1 MAAGLAVAMALGTV
15 CLSAR
20 EARASEETDAT
31 QLPLEGS
38 TSEIAEKADT
48 SSVTKEVREDSSQEW
63 RHTADSHVGQVI
75 EYRLIGTLTANYEAY
90 DSYHLCLTDTLSP
103 GLRLE
108 VPQDADLSEALEVRI
123 DGKAVPLDG
132 DHVKLSYEGNVLV
145 IDLADLRDAAWADH
159 EIGGSSIVSVSYRA
173 SLTDQAAVGKAGNQN
188 EAYLTYTCDPLT
200 KAEDRTV
207 EARTQVFTYQLE
219 LTKLDGRA
227 GTGLGGARFTIRVAG
242 RPADGGTSGPYLQP
256 DGSLGTQA
264 HEFETDA
271 TGKVT
276 VSGLDE
282 GTYLISETKAPEGF
296 ERLAGDLTLVVM
308 SELDDQELGLSRL
321 TATVEASQAKVSAVD
336 SDSGCVHV
344 TVSNTPSPRKAQ
356 GQPTSS
362 GSKAVEKLAQTG
374 VGPVAEAL
382 LACGLVL
389 VGISRAR
396 RRGR

>member
-63 RHTADSHVGQVI
+63 RHTADAHVGQVI

-159 EIGGSSIVSVSYRA
+159 EIGGSSIVSVTYRA

-188 EAYLTYTCDPLT
+188 EAYLTYTCDPSPRR
-200 KAEDRTV
+200 RTGPS
-207 EARTQVFTYQLE
+207 R
-219 LTKLDGRA
+219 RA
-227 GTGLGGARFTIRVAG
+227 HRSSPTSSSSRSSTAGPAPGLAALASPSGSQAALPMVA
-242 RPADGGTSGPYLQP
+242 PQ
-256 DGSLGTQA
+256 GSTCSQTA
-264 HEFETDA
+264 
-271 TGKVT
+271 
-276 VSGLDE
+276 
-282 GTYLISETKAPEGF
+282 
-296 ERLAGDLTLVVM
+296 RLARKPM
-308 SELDDQELGLSRL
+308 SSRR
-321 TATVEASQAKVSAVD
+321 TRRARSRSAGSTRERTSSARPRHRRGSSASQA
-336 SDSGCVHV
+336 
-344 TVSNTPSPRKAQ
+344 T
-356 GQPTSS
+356 
-362 GSKAVEKLAQTG
+362 
-374 VGPVAEAL
+374 
-382 LACGLVL
+382 
-389 VGISRAR
+389 
-396 RRGR
+396 